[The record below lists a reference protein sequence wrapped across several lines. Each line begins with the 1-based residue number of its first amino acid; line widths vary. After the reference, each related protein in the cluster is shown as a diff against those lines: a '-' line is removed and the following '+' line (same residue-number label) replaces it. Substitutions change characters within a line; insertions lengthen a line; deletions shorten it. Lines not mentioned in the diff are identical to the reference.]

1 VSHEIII
8 VQDKEKKPMK
18 SSLPLALIIALGLFV
33 EVPAVNC
40 QMQTRDKKFYSRVAR
55 NLVGEKIRIPQDL
68 KTEKSCVVLAFER
81 NQQSV
86 IDTWIPYLLKLEK
99 EKTGFAFYEVP
110 VIQSGYKPVRWFI
123 DGAMANSIKTD
134 EGKKRTVTSYTNVSK
149 FVKSMQLNKKEISL
163 FIVTKDGSILAEAT
177 GAYDEQKAN
186 KLLAAL

>member
-1 VSHEIII
+1 
-8 VQDKEKKPMK
+8 MK

>member
-1 VSHEIII
+1 
-8 VQDKEKKPMK
+8 MK

-40 QMQTRDKKFYSRVAR
+40 QMQTRDKKFYSLVAR